1 MVHTR
6 VNATEGEPFTS
17 EMQDSMVH
25 TRVNAS
31 EGEPF
36 TSEMQDSMVHTRV
49 NASEGESDLDSIIR
63 KHVMRDGV
71 VCNYIRKRLSKQTG
85 KNWSQEGEDFTSFTI
100 TAFVLPCM

>member
-1 MVHTR
+1 MKKEDQFQAQSLSEESQYCRHL
-6 VNATEGEPFTS
+6 TEVYS
-17 EMQDSMVH
+17 ELP
-25 TRVNAS
+25 R
-31 EGEPF
+31 PF

-71 VCNYIRKRLSKQTG
+71 VSNYIRKRLSKQIG